1 MDLLRW
7 RPPSWPAM
15 NRGRC
20 RCPEMRTSP
29 RRSRSGSRYVLYVQG
44 LINESSRREIALRKY
59 SACLEVHDCCVY
71 STSCSKHVPG
81 IADPSLRSQ
90 PCRRQ
95 YTPGVNWE
103 GLRSGWDQAG
113 NGIRVPHHCLQGLQ
127 YVMSMEQAALL
138 SREGV
143 SSVALLETSRA
154 YGVHTWTRSTYMNP
168 MRTFFPCTGNG

>member
-1 MDLLRW
+1 MLRW

-103 GLRSGWDQAG
+103 GSGPG
-113 NGIRVPHHCLQGLQ
+113 GIRPAMGSGCHTIVCRGSSTSCLWNKPPSCHVKASVPLHC
-127 YVMSMEQAALL
+127 SRLL
-138 SREGV
+138 VHTEYIRGH
-143 SSVALLETSRA
+143 
-154 YGVHTWTRSTYMNP
+154 GVHT
-168 MRTFFPCTGNG
+168 